1 MRSKGIEDLAT
12 FGVREVNTAA
22 AAEERE
28 RDEYSSAEGQGESK

>member
-22 AAEERE
+22 AAEER
-28 RDEYSSAEGQGESK
+28 DEYSSAEGQGESK